1 MLNLSSQ
8 GHPKTNESDDDTPVD
23 VMRRRSGDAEL
34 AITRD
39 ELARQVERLT
49 SLHELAM
56 RLGGIS
62 EIQPALQAILDTAV
76 EGQVAHFGIVWLH
89 DPGTGA
95 LEARASRGFA
105 EASLK
110 EFARI
115 MPGPGGGA

>member
-8 GHPKTNESDDDTPVD
+8 GHAKANEFA
-23 VMRRRSGDAEL
+23 GDAEL

-62 EIQPALQAILDTAV
+62 EIQPALRAILDTAV
-76 EGQVAHFGIVWLH
+76 EGQEGHFGIVWLH

-95 LEARASRGFA
+95 LLARASRGFA
-105 EASLK
+105 DALLN
-110 EFARI
+110 EFARV
-115 MPGPGGGA
+115 MPEIGRASC